1 MSIYFKEDI
10 VHSTLEII
18 KTAHDCADE
27 LNDIHRIEQAIFNVN
42 YYGDVATAEHLDA
55 ELRNKYPCIDNMLN
69 IADSMPIQPSTT
81 PKSGS
86 SKSSSAIIKSR
97 LEQDKYGIICGAAV
111 KKGIVK
117 RIEHCIKEVRDN

>member
-1 MSIYFKEDI
+1 M
-10 VHSTLEII
+10 
-18 KTAHDCADE
+18 
-27 LNDIHRIEQAIFNVN
+27 
-42 YYGDVATAEHLDA
+42 ATAEHLDA